1 MKTLSSIFNK
11 KVSVYDEWNGS
22 NTIVTVS
29 SIEMT
34 EDGKEIAF
42 VGISYWGNK
51 MKVYIPTELAD
62 SFIET
67 GKATTSYEIDHC
79 TIGKTWTI
87 LN

>member
-1 MKTLSSIFNK
+1 MKTFTHIFGK

-34 EDGKEIAF
+34 GDEKHIAF
-42 VGISYWGNK
+42 CGISYWGNPQ
-51 MKVYIPTELAD
+51 KVYIPVELVD

-79 TIGKTWTI
+79 TIGKTWAI
-87 LN
+87 IN